1 MSKIVSNATPLI
13 YLSKIGRLDLL
24 RDIFGEI
31 IIPKEV
37 KTEVVDRGK
46 ELKKKDAYIVESAI
60 KDGWIKVKENKL
72 IEVAIDVQRGE
83 RAVISLA
90 KNLGMGDVLIDE
102 VSARTSAKLEGLH
115 PRGTLFVLLKALK
128 NDLIDFDDFLECL
141 DKLISEGFRLKEE
154 VYVSAIREAKRI
166 IDDKKMTYLRS

>member
-24 RDIFGEI
+24 RDNFGEI
-31 IIPKEV
+31 IIPMEIKA
-37 KTEVVDRGK
+37 EVVDRGK

-60 KDGWIKVKENKL
+60 ENGWIKVKETKL

-90 KNLGMGDVLIDE
+90 KNLGIGDVLIDE
-102 VSARTSAKLEGLH
+102 VSARTSAKLAGLH

-128 NDLIDFDDFLECL
+128 DYLIDFDDFLECL

-154 VYVSAIREAKRI
+154 VYLGAIREAKRI
-166 IDDKKMTYLRS
+166 MDDKR